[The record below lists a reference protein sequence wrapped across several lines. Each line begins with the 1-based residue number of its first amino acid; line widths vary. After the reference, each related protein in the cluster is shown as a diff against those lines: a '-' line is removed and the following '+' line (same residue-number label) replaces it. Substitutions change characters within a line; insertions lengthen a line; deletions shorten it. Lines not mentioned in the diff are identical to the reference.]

1 MNRGVLSLS
10 ANSMERRRKVG
21 RDKRLILLD
30 FGSPS
35 TGTIAVLSFF
45 ALAAAHLGVAHRSD
59 LPAFVGDRSEAIFDL
74 WSLQHFCAGVLLGA
88 ILLRC
93 KFLRLETWKELAVA
107 AALFAF
113 AWEAAELAME
123 AGLFGQV
130 VASWKDGFE
139 HWSNRLFGDPL
150 TVTSGALIANRFPQA
165 WKIVLLPAVIWL
177 LMNVI
182 SPNSMYIQRLL
193 FG

>member
-1 MNRGVLSLS
+1 
-10 ANSMERRRKVG
+10 MERGRKAG
-21 RDKRLILLD
+21 RDKHFILLD
-30 FGSPS
+30 FGSS
-35 TGTIAVLSFF
+35 SMGTIAVLSFF
-45 ALAAAHLGVAHRSD
+45 ALAAAHLGVTHRFD

-93 KFLRLETWKELAVA
+93 KFLHFETWKELAVA
-107 AALFAF
+107 AALLAF

-123 AGLFGQV
+123 AGLFGQA

-150 TVTSGALIANRFPQA
+150 MVTSGALIAHRFAQA
-165 WKIVLLPAVIWL
+165 WQIVLLPAVIWL
-177 LMNVI
+177 LINVI